1 MTCMTRMGELER
13 TVMEVVWAGPDGV
26 TGRQV
31 ADALAPRGLAY
42 TTVLTVLGR
51 LEAKG
56 LLRKDSRARAH
67 TWSAVTS
74 REDHVSLL
82 MQDALGQAGD
92 RAVALQHFARA
103 MDPAEAAALRRALDD
118 LQ

>member
-1 MTCMTRMGELER
+1 
-13 TVMEVVWAGPDGV
+13 MEIVWAAPVGQ

-31 ADALAPRGLAY
+31 ADALTSRDLAY

-51 LEAKG
+51 LEGKG
-56 LLRKDSRARAH
+56 LLRKDSRARTH
-67 TWSAVTS
+67 TWTAVNS
-74 REDHVSLL
+74 REDHVSEL

-92 RAVALQHFARA
+92 RTVALQHFARA

-118 LQ
+118 LR

>member
-1 MTCMTRMGELER
+1 MRGVTRLGELER
-13 TVMEVVWAGPDGV
+13 TVMEVVWAGPGGL

-31 ADALAPRGLAY
+31 ADALAARDLAY

-51 LEAKG
+51 LEGKG
-56 LLRKDSRARAH
+56 LLRKDSGARVH
-67 TWSAVTS
+67 TWTPVTS

-103 MDPAEAAALRRALDD
+103 MDPTEAAALRRALDD